1 MAVPCPAASEVQD
14 RALSWGACG
23 TPAHDFNNL
32 ALGSRIDQWSWDHKK
47 FSLEYYNNWEDIR
60 TSDLEDSVIFASITH
75 SISDSSTLTTISIR
89 TDLPFLPGMHRFPQD
104 RTNPPNSHAK
114 NVGYE
119 NLATSNFETYRH
131 KRAWCIP
138 KAQMGPLVL
147 IGQCLVLEGWPS
159 MAKVIYLDSGY
170 RYQHS

>member
-23 TPAHDFNNL
+23 TPAHDFNNF

-119 NLATSNFETYRH
+119 TLRPRILRH
-131 KRAWCIP
+131 TDIRGPDVYLKP
-138 KAQMGPLVL
+138 KWGPLFW
-147 IGQCLVLEGWPS
+147 LEN
-159 MAKVIYLDSGY
+159 ALF
-170 RYQHS
+170 